1 MTYEELVQWTDEH
14 ERRMGL
20 YTIMDRVA
28 EDCGPVFFARKPGVA
43 IRQFS
48 RMVSHEGLDPDDFI
62 LIAVGGFDSQKCELV
77 KLEVGQII
85 HKPEAEK

>member
-28 EDCGPVFFARKPGVA
+28 EDCGPVFSSRKPAVA
-43 IRQFS
+43 IRQFT
-48 RMVSHEGLDPDDFI
+48 RMINHEGLDPADFI

-85 HKPEAEK
+85 SIPEAGK

>member
-1 MTYEELVQWTDEH
+1 MTYEELIRWTEES

-28 EDCGPVFFARKPGVA
+28 EDCGPVFSSRKPAVA
-43 IRQFS
+43 IRQFT
-48 RMVSHEGLDPDDFI
+48 RMVNHEGLDIADFI

-77 KLEVGQII
+77 KLEEGQII
-85 HKPEAEK
+85 LTQEASK